1 MINLLPPKEKKN
13 LIGEENW
20 KLTIIL
26 GILILA
32 SLICFSLILFSIKIF
47 ISGEIEVQ
55 KTFLNLEEEEFKN
68 SQIQTI
74 EEKII
79 ISNEKL
85 SQLDYFYKNQINLTE
100 ILEKISG
107 TLHSETY
114 LTGLSFN
121 PLAASKDGEYL
132 AQISLSGFSPTRE
145 VLLGFKENLEKEERF
160 SEINFR
166 SADWLEKT
174 NINFLVIF
182 KVK

>member
-1 MINLLPPKEKKN
+1 MINLLPSEEKKN

-47 ISGEIEVQ
+47 ISGEIGVQ
-55 KTFLNLEEEEFKN
+55 KTFLNLEEKEFKN

-74 EEKII
+74 EKKII

-85 SQLDYFYKNQINLTE
+85 SRLDYFYKNQVNLTE

-107 TLHSETY
+107 TLPPETH
-114 LTGLSFN
+114 LISLGFN
-121 PLAASKDGEYL
+121 PLVDSKEEKYL
-132 AQISLSGFSPTRE
+132 AQISLSGFSSTRE
-145 VLLGFKENLEKEERF
+145 VLLRFKENLEKEEGF

-166 SADWLEKT
+166 PADWLEKT

-182 KVK
+182 KAK